1 MLFFLRHIPY
11 KVQLDFTGNIII
23 LKQSPFKMKFT
34 TTILSALLS
43 TNTLAASA
51 AVPEAGILNKR
62 QCQYNYLPTLWH
74 INSQTSQTGNPITDQ
89 VLIYRGSGPTKGFTD
104 TLVEFTNIA
113 QGSWGCS
120 FEIDYEP
127 NHGGIVTVD
136 QGYPQQ
142 INVYQITGDV
152 PASPT
157 WANVAP
163 ITGSS
168 VGTFNFPTGADL
180 NGPQHIV
187 INSFACAPM
196 MRFRLS
202 MNQQSLGFVEWNDD
216 ASSGLRIAH
225 NC

>member
-1 MLFFLRHIPY
+1 
-11 KVQLDFTGNIII
+11 
-23 LKQSPFKMKFT
+23 MKFT
-34 TTILSALLS
+34 THILAAILSAS
-43 TNTLAASA
+43 SFAAPA
-51 AVPEAGILNKR
+51 AAPEAELLDKR

-74 INSQTSQTGNPITDQ
+74 INSQTSQSGNPITDQ

-104 TLVEFTNIA
+104 TLVEFINIA

-120 FEIDYEP
+120 FEIDYQP
-127 NHGGIVTVD
+127 NHGGLVTVD

-142 INVYQITGDV
+142 INVYQLTGNI

-163 ITGSS
+163 ITGGL

-180 NGPQHIV
+180 NSPRRIA
-187 INSFACAPM
+187 INSFACASTM
-196 MRFRLS
+196 HFRLS
-202 MNQQSLGFVEWNDD
+202 MNQQSLGFLEWNDD
-216 ASSGLRIAH
+216 TSSGLRIAH